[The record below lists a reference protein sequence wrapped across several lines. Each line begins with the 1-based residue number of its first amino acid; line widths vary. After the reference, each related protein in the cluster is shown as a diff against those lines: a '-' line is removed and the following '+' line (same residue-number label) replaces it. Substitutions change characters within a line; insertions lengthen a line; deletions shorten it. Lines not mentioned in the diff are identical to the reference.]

1 MARKPAVTHGF
12 VVVDKPTG
20 MTSHDVVGKLRR
32 RFSERRVG
40 HSGTL
45 DPDATGVL
53 IVAVGNATR
62 LLQFFGDLPKTYTGE
77 VVFGTATST
86 LDAAGE
92 VVATRDMSMLTLER
106 VRDAA
111 KGFVGDILQVPPM
124 VSAIKI
130 DGRRLHEIAR
140 EGGEVERA
148 PRPVT
153 VHRYVVRDEVER
165 IDGNPVVRIEVTC
178 SSGTYIRTLAADLG
192 TALGGVAHLRNLRR
206 RAIGDFVVGE
216 ELDADSIETAPL
228 MPVVAALSHLDG
240 SGTAFVS
247 VDDDVARMVR
257 NGRVLTTLAGGAQ
270 SDTARGDTVPRDTA
284 SGDTASRDAGQRR
297 FVLDAQHRLLAV
309 YEHSGDSWR
318 PVVVMPAALA

>member
-1 MARKPAVTHGF
+1 MLFR
-12 VVVDKPTG
+12 
-20 MTSHDVVGKLRR
+20 S
-32 RFSERRVG
+32 
-40 HSGTL
+40 
-45 DPDATGVL
+45 
-53 IVAVGNATR
+53 VAVGNATR

-92 VVATRDMSMLTLER
+92 VVATRDMSILTLER

-216 ELDADSIETAPL
+216 VLDADSIDTAPL

-247 VDDDVARMVR
+247 VDDDVTRMVS
-257 NGRVLTTLAGGAQ
+257 NGRVLATLAGEAQ
-270 SDTARGDTVPRDTA
+270 VDMAPGHATQQSALD
-284 SGDTASRDAGQRR
+284 DAGQRR

>member
-111 KGFVGDILQVPPM
+111 KGFLGDILQVPPM

-165 IDGNPVVRIEVTC
+165 IDGNPVIRIEVTC

-206 RAIGDFVVGE
+206 RAIGDFVVAE
-216 ELDADSIETAPL
+216 ALDADSIDIAPL
-228 MPVVAALSHLDG
+228 MPVVEALSHLDG

-247 VDDDVARMVR
+247 VDEI
-257 NGRVLTTLAGGAQ
+257 GRAHV
-270 SDTARGDTVPRDTA
+270 
-284 SGDTASRDAGQRR
+284 
-297 FVLDAQHRLLAV
+297 
-309 YEHSGDSWR
+309 
-318 PVVVMPAALA
+318 